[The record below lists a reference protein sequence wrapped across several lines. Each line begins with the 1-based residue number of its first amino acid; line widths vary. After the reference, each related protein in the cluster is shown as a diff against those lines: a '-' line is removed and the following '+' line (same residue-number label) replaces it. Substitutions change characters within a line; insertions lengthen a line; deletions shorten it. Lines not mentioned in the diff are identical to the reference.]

1 LPQRHTGFFARWR
14 QRRWLGDADQ
24 VGSGLQLLGRPHLV
38 NSGAVVIGKSFLM
51 VSRPTQSHIIAMPG
65 ASVEIGDGVSISYG
79 AAITAQCAIHIGSHT
94 QIGPFAV
101 IMDSDFHRP
110 GDRDAAGD
118 VAPINIGADVVV
130 GARVT
135 ILRGA
140 DIGQGARIMSGSM
153 VSGNVPIGAVVG
165 GVPARPLNG
174 AASAD
179 SPDIAELTKN
189 VLGLAVRPELTL
201 GPNEIPEWDS
211 LGTLRL
217 LLAIEETYGIT
228 VREEE
233 VHSAKTVA
241 ALADL
246 VESAKTR
253 SRTT

>member
-1 LPQRHTGFFARWR
+1 MPQRRTGFFARR
-14 QRRWLGDADQ
+14 QQLRWLRDADR

-38 NSGAVVIGKSFLM
+38 NGGAVVIGKRFFM

-65 ASVEIGDGVSISYG
+65 GLVEIGDEVSISYG
-79 AAITAQCAIHIGSHT
+79 AAITAQCAIHIGSNT

-217 LLAIEETYGIT
+217 LLAIEETYGVT

>member
-1 LPQRHTGFFARWR
+1 
-14 QRRWLGDADQ
+14 
-24 VGSGLQLLGRPHLV
+24 
-38 NSGAVVIGKSFLM
+38 
-51 VSRPTQSHIIAMPG
+51 MPG
-65 ASVEIGDGVSISYG
+65 GLVEIGDGVSISYG
-79 AAITAQCAIHIGSHT
+79 AAITAQCAIHIGSNT

-101 IMDSDFHRP
+101 IMDGDFHRP

-118 VAPINIGADVVV
+118 VAPIDIGEDVVV

-174 AASAD
+174 AASAEL
-179 SPDIAELTKN
+179 PDIAELTKN
-189 VLGLAVRPELTL
+189 VLGLAVRPEPAL

-217 LLAIEETYGIT
+217 LLAIEETYGVT

-246 VESAKTR
+246 VESAQTR

>member
-1 LPQRHTGFFARWR
+1 VPQRRTGFFSRW
-14 QRRWLGDADQ
+14 QQQRWLRDADR
-24 VGSGLQLLGRPHLV
+24 VGSGLRLLGKPHLS
-38 NSGAVVIGKSFLM
+38 NSGEVVIGERFFM
-51 VSRPTQSHIIAMPG
+51 ASRPTQSHIVAMPG
-65 ASVEIGDGVSISYG
+65 ALVEIGDEVAIAHG
-79 AAITAQCAIHIGSHT
+79 AAITAQRAIHIGSNT
-94 QIGPFAV
+94 RIGPFAV
-101 IMDSDFHRP
+101 IMDGDFHRP

-118 VAPINIGADVVV
+118 VAPISIGADVVV

-140 DIGQGARIMSGSM
+140 DIGRGACIMSGSM

-174 AASAD
+174 AASVD
-179 SPDIAELTKN
+179 SPDIAELTKS
-189 VLGLAVRPELTL
+189 VLGLAVRPELTF
-201 GPNEIPEWDS
+201 GPDEIPEWDS

-217 LLAIEETYGIT
+217 LLAIEETYGVI
-228 VREEE
+228 VGEEE